1 MLLKIIEKVIYE
13 KESIAGLSEYLEL
26 EINDCKNILK
36 YRDIGGIKREFISKE
51 DVIEYLDKLFTIIDG
66 WKSNYQNN
74 DIIDG
79 IKWQLQITYKNGKV
93 QKFTG
98 KNDFPSNFKYL
109 DEIKYEII
117 HKSIGE

>member
-13 KESIAGLSEYLEL
+13 KESITGLFEYLEL
-26 EINDCKNILK
+26 EINDDKSILK
-36 YRDIGGIKREFISKE
+36 YSDISGIKSDFISKE
-51 DVIEYLDKLFTIIDG
+51 HVIEYLDKLFRIIAG

-98 KNDFPSNFKYL
+98 KNDFPSNFEYL